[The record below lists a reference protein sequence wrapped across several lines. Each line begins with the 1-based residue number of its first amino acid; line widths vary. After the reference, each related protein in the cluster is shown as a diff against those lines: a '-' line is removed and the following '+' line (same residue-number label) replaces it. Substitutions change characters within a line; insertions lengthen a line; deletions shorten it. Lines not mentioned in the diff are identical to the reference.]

1 MSAMERWDDDAFIMA
16 VSDIIPEQEMTH
28 ELAAQEAIAD
38 YHSEKQQMRMEGA
51 LWELQL

>member
-16 VSDIIPEQEMTH
+16 VSDVIPEQEITH

-38 YHSEKQQMRMEGA
+38 FKTERQASLMRGIYE
-51 LWELQL
+51 Q

>member
-16 VSDIIPEQEMTH
+16 VSDVIPEQEMTH

-38 YHSEKQQMRMEGA
+38 FKTEWQSSLMRGIYE
-51 LWELQL
+51 Q

>member
-16 VSDIIPEQEMTH
+16 VSDVIPEQEMTH

-38 YHSEKQQMRMEGA
+38 FKTERQSESMGFSYV
-51 LWELQL
+51 LF

>member
-16 VSDIIPEQEMTH
+16 VSDVIPGQEMTH

-38 YHSEKQQMRMEGA
+38 FKTERQASLMRGIYE
-51 LWELQL
+51 Q

>member
-16 VSDIIPEQEMTH
+16 VSDVIPEQEMTH

-38 YHSEKQQMRMEGA
+38 FQTERQASLMRGA
-51 LWELQL
+51 YEQ

>member
-16 VSDIIPEQEMTH
+16 VSDVIPDQEMTH

-38 YHSEKQQMRMEGA
+38 FKTERQANLMRGVYE
-51 LWELQL
+51 Q

>member
-16 VSDIIPEQEMTH
+16 VSDVIQEQEMTH

-38 YHSEKQQMRMEGA
+38 FQTERQVSLMRGIYE
-51 LWELQL
+51 Q

>member
-16 VSDIIPEQEMTH
+16 VSDVIPDQEMTH

-38 YHSEKQQMRMEGA
+38 FKTERQASLMRGIYE
-51 LWELQL
+51 Q

>member
-16 VSDIIPEQEMTH
+16 VSGVIPEQEMTH

-38 YHSEKQQMRMEGA
+38 FKTERQASLMRGIYE
-51 LWELQL
+51 Q

>member
-16 VSDIIPEQEMTH
+16 VSDAIQEQEMTH

-38 YHSEKQQMRMEGA
+38 FKTERQASLMRGIYE
-51 LWELQL
+51 